1 MFKAV
6 RRAAVLALFCGGT
19 AAASSLVYDGFNYL
33 PGALSGN
40 NGGVGFAAPWLADP
54 GVTVQ
59 PPGLSHP
66 LALPSTGLEVGGAFN
81 SARPLSSALGLPE
94 YWVSFQIN
102 SNPGNDQ
109 VWLGLDTA
117 ASSTP
122 LVWFGRRLNTYFIQQ
137 GTTAAITGGVAS
149 PVGVTDLLVARFQQS
164 GALTNVDLWVNTNNF
179 ALPPLISTVVPTVP
193 YTWANMQV
201 QSGLFA
207 DEIRIGTTPLDVAT
221 PEPASLALLAMAGLG
236 LPRRRVPAPQQI

>member
-6 RRAAVLALFCGGT
+6 WRAVVLALFCVGT
-19 AAASSLVYDGFNYL
+19 ASASNLVYDGFDYL

-54 GVTVQ
+54 GVIVQ

-66 LALPSTGLEVGGAFN
+66 LALPSAGLEVGGAFN
-81 SARPLSSALGLPE
+81 SARLLSSALSLPE
-94 YWVSFQIN
+94 YWASFQIN
-102 SNPGNDQ
+102 ANPGNDQ

-117 ASSTP
+117 SSSTP

-137 GTTAAITGGVAS
+137 GTAAAITGGVAS
-149 PVGVTDLLVARFQQS
+149 PVGVTDLLVARFKQS
-164 GALTNVDLWVNTNNF
+164 GAVTDVDLWVNTNNF
-179 ALPPLISTVVPTVP
+179 TLLPLISAVVPTVP

-201 QSGLFA
+201 QPGLFA
-207 DEIRIGTTPLDVAT
+207 DEIRIGTTAFDVAAV
-221 PEPASLALLAMAGLG
+221 PEPATLLLLAIGGMAMMG
-236 LPRRRVPAPQQI
+236 RR